1 MWHKTCNSYYSRAD
15 DKTGETHSKRS
26 IKMAQNIQI
35 DSLDTAQFACPECN
49 REKIMQLSEYNIN
62 RRTTRVRCKCRCGH
76 TYMVLLEKKME
87 SIQDTQLLGT
97 FIANDKAD
105 CRGKMIIK
113 KLNSKGILLR
123 TNIEQNIL
131 LGLNLFL
138 EFVLDDAKQS
148 IVKKE
153 VVVKAKKG
161 KYLSA
166 EFITKEHADNL
177 GPYLFFNKLYV

>member
-1 MWHKTCNSYYSRAD
+1 MEQR
-15 DKTGETHSKRS
+15 
-26 IKMAQNIQI
+26 IKI
-35 DSLDTAQFACPECN
+35 DSFDTARFACPECH
-49 REKIMQLSEYNIN
+49 REKTMQLSEYKLK
-62 RRTTRVRCKCRCGH
+62 RQCTKVKCKCQCGH
-76 TYMVLLEKKME
+76 VYIVILEKMIE
-87 SIQDTQLLGT
+87 SIQRTQLLGT
-97 FIANDKAD
+97 FIANGSLK
-105 CRGKMIIK
+105 CSGKMIIK
-113 KLNSKGILLR
+113 KLNSKGLMIK

-131 LGLNLFL
+131 PGLELFL

-166 EFITKEHADNL
+166 EFTSDEHYDNL

>member
-1 MWHKTCNSYYSRAD
+1 MEQH
-15 DKTGETHSKRS
+15 
-26 IKMAQNIQI
+26 IFV

-49 REKIMQLSEYNIN
+49 REKTMQLSGYKIKH
-62 RRTTRVRCKCRCGH
+62 RTTRVRSKCRCGH
-76 TYMVLLEKKME
+76 TYMVLLEKQME
-87 SIQDTQLLGT
+87 STQDTQLLGT
-97 FIANDKAD
+97 FSAHGRIGCK
-105 CRGKMIIK
+105 GKMIIK
-113 KLNSKGILLR
+113 RLNSKGILLR

-131 LGLNLFL
+131 PGLRLLL

-166 EFITKEHADNL
+166 EFLSCEHADNL

>member
-1 MWHKTCNSYYSRAD
+1 MEQK
-15 DKTGETHSKRS
+15 
-26 IKMAQNIQI
+26 IFI

-49 REKIMQLSEYNIN
+49 REKVMQLSEYKIR
-62 RRTTRVRCKCRCGH
+62 RRTTRVRCKCKCGH
-76 TYMVLLEKKME
+76 INMVTLKKQIE
-87 SIQDTQLLGT
+87 SIQNTQLLGT
-97 FIANDKAD
+97 FSTANRTG
-105 CRGKMIIK
+105 CSGKMIIK

-131 LGLNLFL
+131 PGLKLLL

-148 IVKKE
+148 IVRKE

-166 EFITKEHADNL
+166 EFTTSEHADNL
-177 GPYLFFNKLYV
+177 GPYLFFNKLHG

>member
-1 MWHKTCNSYYSRAD
+1 M
-15 DKTGETHSKRS
+15 EQ
-26 IKMAQNIQI
+26 IVMI
-35 DSLDTAQFACPECN
+35 DSLDTARFACPVCHQ
-49 REKIMQLSEYNIN
+49 EKVMQLSAYRIK
-62 RRTTRVRCKCRCGH
+62 RRQTRVKCKCRCGH
-76 TYMVLLEKKME
+76 TYGVILEKTIE
-87 SIQDTQLLGT
+87 SIQKTQLLGT
-97 FIANDKAD
+97 FISKGNMR
-105 CRGKMIIK
+105 CSGKMIIK
-113 KLNSKGILLR
+113 KLNSKGIMLK

-131 LGLNLFL
+131 PGLKLFL

-166 EFITKEHADNL
+166 EFLSNEHYDNL

>member
-1 MWHKTCNSYYSRAD
+1 MEQK
-15 DKTGETHSKRS
+15 
-26 IKMAQNIQI
+26 ILI
-35 DSLDTAQFACPECN
+35 DCLDTAHFACPECN
-49 REKIMQLSEYNIN
+49 REKVMQLSEYRI
-62 RRTTRVRCKCRCGH
+62 RRHRTKVNVKCRCGH
-76 TYMVLLEKKME
+76 HYIVILEK
-87 SIQDTQLLGT
+87 SIDAIQKTQLLGT
-97 FIANDKAD
+97 FISNGNIR
-105 CRGKMIIK
+105 CSGKMIIK
-113 KLNSKGILLR
+113 KLNSKGIMLK

-131 LGLNLFL
+131 PGLKLFL

-166 EFITKEHADNL
+166 EFLTNEHYDNL

>member
-1 MWHKTCNSYYSRAD
+1 MEQRVL
-15 DKTGETHSKRS
+15 
-26 IKMAQNIQI
+26 I
-35 DSLDTAQFACPECN
+35 DSLDTARFACPDCN
-49 REKIMQLSEYNIN
+49 REKTMQLSAYKL
-62 RRTTRVRCKCRCGH
+62 RRRLTRVKCKCRCGH
-76 TYMVLLEKKME
+76 AYIVTLEKLIE
-87 SIQDTQLLGT
+87 SIQKTQLLGT
-97 FIANDKAD
+97 FISNGHLK
-105 CRGKMIIK
+105 CSGKMIIK
-113 KLNSKGILLR
+113 KLNSKGIMLK

-131 LGLNLFL
+131 PGLNLLL

-166 EFITKEHADNL
+166 EFTSDEHYDNL

>member
-1 MWHKTCNSYYSRAD
+1 
-15 DKTGETHSKRS
+15 
-26 IKMAQNIQI
+26 
-35 DSLDTAQFACPECN
+35 
-49 REKIMQLSEYNIN
+49 MQLSEYNI
-62 RRTTRVRCKCRCGH
+62 RRQQTRVNCKCRCGH
-76 TYMVLLEKKME
+76 AYGVILEK
-87 SIQDTQLLGT
+87 SIEAIQKTQLLGT
-97 FIANDKAD
+97 FTSDGNRR
-105 CRGKMIIK
+105 CSGKMIIK
-113 KLNSKGILLR
+113 KLNSNGIMLK

-131 LGLNLFL
+131 PGLKLFL

-166 EFITKEHADNL
+166 EFLSTDHYDNL

>member
-1 MWHKTCNSYYSRAD
+1 MDQTVF
-15 DKTGETHSKRS
+15 
-26 IKMAQNIQI
+26 I
-35 DSLDTAQFACPECN
+35 DSLETAQFACPECS
-49 REKIMQLSEYNIN
+49 REKIMQLSEYNIK
-62 RRTTRVRCKCRCGH
+62 RRITRVRVKCRCGH
-76 TYMVLLEKKME
+76 TYMVTLEKQFE
-87 SIQDTQLLGT
+87 SIQNTLLLGT
-97 FIANDKAD
+97 FNSPETAG
-105 CRGKMIIK
+105 CSGKMIIK

-131 LGLNLFL
+131 PGLKLLL
-138 EFVLDDAKQS
+138 EFVLDDPKQS

-166 EFITKEHADNL
+166 EFTTCEHADNL